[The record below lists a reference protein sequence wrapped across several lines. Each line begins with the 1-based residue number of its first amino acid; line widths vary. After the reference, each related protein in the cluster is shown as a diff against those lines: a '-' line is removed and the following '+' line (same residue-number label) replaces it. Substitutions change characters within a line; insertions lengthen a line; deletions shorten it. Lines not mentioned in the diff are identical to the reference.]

1 MYEKISFRCV
11 TTSGSGDPIFGPGS
25 PGEPGDGGGG
35 DSGDGNN
42 PNNPPAGGEGDEH
55 GQPEAPPLITSPVV
69 DEDSPCEQLKILSNP
84 TNQNINPE
92 IDFLK
97 AKLLAGVKNE
107 WASDFKTEQ
116 LYSGQIVYTNTRSE
130 GTANHT
136 NSQTGWYNIGSA
148 HLHTKNG
155 TPIFS
160 WGDIHSLFKGYE
172 SASPGRQSSMTRI
185 LICPNPNDLSKPNV
199 YAIKV
204 DNVQALLID

>member
-1 MYEKISFRCV
+1 MCNYGGEEHAAGENCTAANTYWQE
-11 TTSGSGDPIFGPGS
+11 TTTCYSIGGGSGGTGDSGNPGQ
-25 PGEPGDGGGG
+25 PGGGGGG

-42 PNNPPAGGEGDEH
+42 TNNPPAGEEGDEH
-55 GQPEAPPLITSPVV
+55 GQQEAPPLITSPVV
-69 DEDSPCEQLKILSNP
+69 DEDSPCEQLKILSDPNK
-84 TNQNINPE
+84 QDINPE

-130 GTANHT
+130 GTANQT

-160 WGDIHSLFKGYE
+160 WGDIHSLFKVMN
-172 SASPGRQSSMTRI
+172 RH
-185 LICPNPNDLSKPNV
+185 
-199 YAIKV
+199 
-204 DNVQALLID
+204 LLVVNLP